1 MPVDAKFIE
10 ETIKNSVDTLF
21 VRAIDISGG
30 CGAKFDVLVVSTIF
44 EGVPLLDR
52 HRKVNES
59 LKDILNQIHAITIKA
74 WTPKQ
79 YEERKSSL
87 EP

>member
-1 MPVDAKFIE
+1 MPVDDKFIE